1 MLKKIVEES
10 KNIRTLPEVF
20 KELQDIKNAQMKNS
34 KNTKFNK
41 RNVVKSTINNIAT
54 KGISVASII
63 VLIFIITT
71 AFTGYIFATT
81 SFEQNEI
88 EKVGEYEKNDEIIS
102 VEQII
107 SENISVI
114 TSKKLVTEEREIKY
128 KTIYQQNNLLP
139 KDEQVI
145 IKEGVKGR
153 EEVTAIK
160 RYENNE
166 FIDENIINRKLLE
179 EAEEEVVQ
187 VGTSEILKKYNVH
200 IGDKMY
206 LINSSELK
214 QEASEKSIK
223 VCEIP
228 QNLDVNLLDI
238 SNNWCRVSYD
248 GNEGYIKIDNL
259 TSATLSPEIAE
270 NCRIFR
276 IKQGLNIN
284 MELNKPSGLSLE
296 DFKKVLS
303 GNSSDKN
310 KIFENNAES
319 FYNVEQK
326 YNINGVFLAAVGI
339 HESNWGKSLIAK
351 DKKNL
356 FGYGSYDR
364 DPYSYSYTFE
374 TYEEAIELV
383 AKVFVKHYINK
394 SGTPIYDGE
403 TAKGSYYNGSTLQGI
418 NVRYASDKNWSKR
431 VYSIMEDLYNKL

>member
-10 KNIRTLPEVF
+10 KYNRTLPEVF

-41 RNVVKSTINNIAT
+41 TNIVKSTISNIAT
-54 KGISVASII
+54 KGISVASLV

-71 AFTGYIFATT
+71 VFTGYIFATN
-81 SFEQNEI
+81 SEKKEI
-88 EKVGEYEKNDEIIS
+88 EIVGQYEENNQIIS

-114 TSKKLVTEEREIKY
+114 TSKELVTEERNIKY
-128 KTIYQQNNLLP
+128 KTIYQENSLLP

-145 IKEGVKGR
+145 IKQGINGK

-160 RYENNE
+160 RYENNK

-179 EAEEEVVQ
+179 EAEEEIVQ
-187 VGTSEILKKYNVH
+187 IGTSDILKKYNVH

-206 LINSSELK
+206 LISSSKLK
-214 QEASEKSIK
+214 QEANERSITI
-223 VCEIP
+223 CEIP
-228 QNLDVNLLDI
+228 QNLDVDLLDI
-238 SNNWCRVSYD
+238 SNNWCKVSFD

-259 TSATLSPEIAE
+259 TSATINPEVAE
-270 NCRIFR
+270 TCRIFR
-276 IKQGLNIN
+276 IKQNLNIN

-303 GNSSDKN
+303 GNLSDKN

-339 HESNWGKSLIAK
+339 HESNWGKSSIAK

-364 DPYSYSYTFE
+364 DPYSYSYIFE
-374 TYEEAIELV
+374 TYEDAIELV
-383 AKVFVKHYINK
+383 AKVFVKYYINK
-394 SGTPIYDGE
+394 QGTPIYNGE
-403 TAKGSYYNGSTLQGI
+403 IAKGSYYNGTTLQGI
-418 NVRYASDKNWSKR
+418 NVRYASDKNWSNR